1 MRIPRQHSSRWV
13 HFTHYLPPILQECS
27 SRLLDALLAHI
38 DHFDLGTILVA
49 AFVWAMS
56 DMSSLTIS
64 AYFPSYAE
72 REFAVSKSVV
82 GMMFAT
88 TAVMELMVMPFV
100 PWVMALVN
108 SPLKVLRL
116 ASFAL
121 AVVNLLWAFAYMF
134 ELYFVTV
141 CFVLRAGQGVA
152 MSFVEVASSS
162 IGLRSAGP
170 KRVGE
175 ALGIIFS
182 VRAAGMLVGPILG
195 GVLFQ
200 VGGYPAPG
208 VATSVLIFV
217 TGLLTLIPVSLVEH
231 EHARQAEI
239 GIFELLQLPG
249 IVSCLALITSPMI
262 AFSFL
267 GPTLQTHVEGAP
279 FNLDSSGVSMVFS
292 CSTVAYLVSNAVI
305 GPIARRHGE
314 GPTGLV
320 CTLVL
325 GLMFLLLGPAP
336 YVSFVPQRTVVLCV
350 LMVFL
355 GFSVGGITVPV
366 ETLMTR
372 LVVWVHHGRERPIQV
387 SHFSDSLAAISGFA
401 VTFGAIVGP
410 VIGGVLVDA
419 TTFRSGAT
427 ALGYLVLGTGLVG
440 WIFVRE
446 AHIIMRVGFLRPS
459 IPCKKEVVSPSKS
472 DNSVPKASF

>member
-1 MRIPRQHSSRWV
+1 MHIPRQHISRWMHV
-13 HFTHYLPPILQECS
+13 RHPHLHQRLQES
-27 SRLLDALLAHI
+27 SCRLLDTLLDHK
-38 DHFDLGTILVA
+38 DHFDLCTILVA

-82 GMMFAT
+82 GMMFAI
-88 TAVMELMVMPFV
+88 TAIVELMAMPFV
-100 PWVMALVN
+100 PKVMARVN
-108 SPLKVLRL
+108 SPMKVLRL

-121 AVVNLLWAFAYMF
+121 AVVNLLWAFAYKF
-134 ELYFVTV
+134 ESYFVTI
-141 CFVLRAGQGVA
+141 CFVIRAGQGVA

-162 IGLRSAGP
+162 VGLRSAGP
-170 KRVGE
+170 KRISE
-175 ALGIIFS
+175 ALGIIFTI
-182 VRAAGMLVGPILG
+182 RAAGMLVGPILG

-208 VATSVLIFV
+208 VATSAFTFV
-217 TGLLTLIPVSLVEH
+217 TMLLTLKPVSLVEH
-231 EHARQAEI
+231 EHARQAQI
-239 GIFELLQLPG
+239 GIFELLTVPG
-249 IVSCLALITSPMI
+249 ICSCLALITSPMI
-262 AFSFL
+262 AFSFM
-267 GPTLQTHVEGAP
+267 GPTLQTHVQGSP

-305 GPIARRHGE
+305 GPISKRRGE

-320 CTLVL
+320 CTVVL
-325 GLMFLLLGPAP
+325 GLAFLLLGPAP
-336 YVSFVPQRTVVLCV
+336 YLSSVPQRTTVLCV

-366 ETLMTR
+366 ETLMTK
-372 LVVWVHHGRERPIQV
+372 LVVCYYHGRGQSIQV
-387 SHFSDSLAAISGFA
+387 SHFSDTLAAMSGFT
-401 VTFGAIVGP
+401 VTFGAILGP
-410 VIGGVLVDA
+410 VLGGVLVDVL
-419 TTFRSGAT
+419 TFSAGAT

-446 AHIIMRVGFLRPS
+446 AQFISRVPYRKVIGSRSNLEPS
-459 IPCKKEVVSPSKS
+459 APSS
-472 DNSVPKASF
+472 SL